1 MFFMGFVWQA
11 IVIFIFGTVFISS
24 VDNILRPKLVG
35 DESSLH
41 PVLVFFSTIGGLALF
56 GISGFLLG
64 PVVIVLFL
72 SLLDIYKSEF
82 KGELKKFNQ

>member
-1 MFFMGFVWQA
+1 M
-11 IVIFIFGTVFISS
+11 
-24 VDNILRPKLVG
+24 
-35 DESSLH
+35 
-41 PVLVFFSTIGGLALF
+41 GGLALF